1 MTTPNS
7 SDLFR
12 NFHSQTQ
19 QFLDSLS
26 ESEFAEQKAKLAR
39 DIYKACYITG
49 EFKLRSGATSNEYF
63 DKYRFESQPDLLYR
77 VTQLMA
83 YKIKKSGLQFDA
95 LAGLEMGGVPVGTM
109 LSQHLMKPCVFVRKK
124 PKDYG
129 TCLFAEGVEVPGKE
143 LLMIEDVVTSGGQV
157 LLSADDLRGSNA
169 KVQNVFCVILR
180 EPSAVEKLAAKGLNL
195 HWLFTGEELKTA

>member
-1 MTTPNS
+1 MTSQNVGTKMDRAS
-7 SDLFR
+7 SL
-12 NFHSQTQ
+12 NVLLET
-19 QFLDSLS
+19 LS
-26 ESEFAEQKAKLAR
+26 ENEFEQRKRELAR

-63 DKYRFESQPDLLYR
+63 DKYKFESQPQLLYR

-83 YKIKKSGLQFDA
+83 YKITKLGLQYDA

-143 LLMIEDVVTSGGQV
+143 LLIIEDVITSGGQV
-157 LLSADDLRGSNA
+157 LLSTDDLRSSNA

-180 EPSAVEKLAAKGLNL
+180 EPSAVEKLAAKGLKL
-195 HWLFTGEELKTA
+195 HWLFTGEELKSV

>member
-1 MTTPNS
+1 MTSQNVAQKMDRAS
-7 SDLFR
+7 S
-12 NFHSQTQ
+12 
-19 QFLDSLS
+19 LDILLETLS
-26 ESEFAEQKAKLAR
+26 DNEFEQKKRELAR

-63 DKYRFESQPDLLYR
+63 DKYKFESQPQLLYR

-83 YKIKKSGLQFDA
+83 YKITKIGLQYDA

-109 LSQHLMKPCVFVRKK
+109 LSQHLLKPCVFVRKK

-143 LLMIEDVVTSGGQV
+143 LLIIEDVITSGGQV
-157 LLSADDLRGSNA
+157 LLSTDDLRNSNA

-180 EPSAVEKLAAKGLNL
+180 EPSAVEKLAAKGLKL
-195 HWLFTGEELKTA
+195 HWLFTGEELKSA